1 MIGSMSPAEQAQK
14 SDQDPSDK
22 KYTVGGYSTIIGYHT
37 SSTPGGS
44 VVVGNH
50 SKSEQIL
57 QTITGHGT
65 TIEGGNNWNNLS
77 GSYSS
82 S

>member
-22 KYTVGGYSTIIGYHT
+22 KYTVGGSSTIIGYHT
-37 SSTPGGS
+37 SNTSGGS

-50 SKSEQIL
+50 
-57 QTITGHGT
+57 
-65 TIEGGNNWNNLS
+65 
-77 GSYSS
+77 
-82 S
+82 